1 MPVITEYI
9 SISTNGKRDVID
21 ITSKMQDIIT
31 INKIKSGI
39 AVAFTPGSTG
49 AITTIEFEPGLKKD
63 INQFLERLI
72 PYGENY
78 HHHNTWH
85 DDNGA
90 AHLQAAMIGPSVTV
104 PVIDSALSLGTW
116 QQVVFI
122 DCDTR
127 PRSRRIIIQ
136 IVY

>member
-39 AVAFTPGSTG
+39 AVAFAPGSTG

-72 PYGENY
+72 PYCENY

-104 PVIDSALSLGTW
+104 PVIDSALGLGTW

>member
-1 MPVITEYI
+1 MPVITDYI
-9 SISTNGKRDVID
+9 SLFTNGKRDVID

-31 INKIKSGI
+31 GNKIKSGI
-39 AVAFTPGSTG
+39 VIAFAPGSTG

-63 INQFLERLI
+63 IDQFLERLI
-72 PYGENY
+72 PYKGSY
-78 HHHNTWH
+78 QHHNTWH

-90 AHLQAAMIGPSVTV
+90 GHLQAAMIGPSVTV
-104 PVIDSALSLGTW
+104 PVIDGALSLGAW

-122 DCDTR
+122 DCDTK
-127 PRSRRIIIQ
+127 PRNRQIIIQ

>member
-1 MPVITEYI
+1 MPVITNYI
-9 SISTNGKRDVID
+9 SLSTKGKRDVID
-21 ITSKMQDIIT
+21 ITSKIQNLIT
-31 INKIKSGI
+31 DNNIKSGI
-39 AVAFTPGSTG
+39 AVAFSPGSTG

-63 INQFLERLI
+63 IDELLEKLI
-72 PYGENY
+72 PYSGNY

-90 AHLQAAMIGPSVTV
+90 GHLQAAVIGPSISV
-104 PVIDSALSLGTW
+104 PVIDGALSLGTW

-122 DCDTR
+122 DCDTK
-127 PRSRRIIIQ
+127 PRNRRIIIQ